1 MLIIKSLYVAVSTSL
16 FESKDLQMT
25 LKNEDF
31 SDTLKNDGIL
41 RSFDGLFKKM
51 AFWKGIIKISD
62 IKIING

>member
-1 MLIIKSLYVAVSTSL
+1 MFRNYNVKSWRRLR
-16 FESKDLQMT
+16 KDLQMT

-51 AFWKGIIKISD
+51 AFRKGIIKISD
-62 IKIING
+62 IKIINE